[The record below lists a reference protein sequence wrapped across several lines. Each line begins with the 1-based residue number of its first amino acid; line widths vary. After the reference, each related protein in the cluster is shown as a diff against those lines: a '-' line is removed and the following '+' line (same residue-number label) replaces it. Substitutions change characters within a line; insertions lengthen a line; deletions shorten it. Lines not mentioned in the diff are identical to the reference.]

1 MTDGGRIPGVARLY
15 LADGVSLLHPE
26 EQVFAAM
33 LDGWRNQQ
41 LARNLALSTIDGR
54 EKAVRAFARHAD
66 AFPWHWTSQLLDEW
80 FSDLRAVRHLK
91 HSTVRAYQEA
101 IRMFCHYVTDPA
113 YQWAAECEQRFGT
126 HPVQVVH
133 EWNTALHVQGTE
145 SDPAKRAFTLDEL
158 ERLFDYADEQVSR
171 VRVAGRKGWL
181 PAFRDATLFK
191 VAYSFGLRRN
201 EVRML
206 DLVDLGRNPHAPEFG
221 DTGWSTFATAR
232 RRRAHRRN
240 AAAC

>member
-1 MTDGGRIPGVARLY
+1 M
-15 LADGVSLLHPE
+15 SLLHPE

-33 LDGWRNQQ
+33 LDGWRNQR

-66 AFPWHWTSQLLDEW
+66 ARPWRWTPQLLDEW

-101 IRMFCHYVTDPA
+101 IRTFCHYITDPA
-113 YQWAAECEQRFGT
+113 YQWAVECEQRFGT

-133 EWNTALHVQGTE
+133 EWNTAMHVQDTE
-145 SDPAKRAFTLDEL
+145 SDPAKRAFTVDEL
-158 ERLFDYADEQVSR
+158 ERFFDYADEQVSR

-191 VAYSFGLRRN
+191 IAYAYGLFSGA
-201 EVRML
+201 L
-206 DLVDLGRNPHAPEFG
+206 PACAPAIF
-221 DTGWSTFATAR
+221 
-232 RRRAHRRN
+232 
-240 AAAC
+240 